1 MYYFLTKINTVR
13 KLAGFYY
20 IRLANI
26 NQTMRRILITAT
38 LFICFATVR
47 AQSDNPKFD
56 QALAA
61 KVGADDYGMKMY
73 VLVLLKTGT
82 ASITDK
88 KVVDSLFKGHFNN
101 MQRLTEEG
109 KLVVAGPMGKND
121 KSYRG
126 LFILNVRKIEDAKV
140 LVDTDPAVKSK
151 MLDADFLPW
160 YGSAALS
167 EYLPYHEKVEKKK
180 M

>member
-1 MYYFLTKINTVR
+1 
-13 KLAGFYY
+13 
-20 IRLANI
+20 
-26 NQTMRRILITAT
+26 
-38 LFICFATVR
+38 
-47 AQSDNPKFD
+47 
-56 QALAA
+56 
-61 KVGADDYGMKMY
+61 
-73 VLVLLKTGT
+73 
-82 ASITDK
+82 
-88 KVVDSLFKGHFNN
+88 

-109 KLVVAGPMGKND
+109 KLIVAGPMGKND
-121 KSYRG
+121 KNYRG
-126 LFILNVRKIEDAKV
+126 LFILNVRKVEDARG